1 MNQSAKFWDKVAEG
15 YSKKPVADE
24 ATYQKK
30 LEITH
35 GYFQPDMQVLEI
47 GCGTGSTAIAH
58 APFVDHIQ
66 AIDIS
71 PRMIEIA
78 QDKAEQENIGN
89 ITFQCST
96 IDKCRVPDQTLG
108 AVLAHNVLHLLE
120 NKEEAVDQVY
130 KMLKSGGVFVSSTAC
145 LGDMM
150 MLFRIAAPIGRF
162 LRFFPLVK
170 VFTIKELEYS
180 LTDAGFEIDYQWQP
194 GKNKPVFI
202 VAKKK
207 IHTHGNQ
214 TL

>member
-1 MNQSAKFWDKVAEG
+1 MNQSAKFWNRVAER
-15 YSKKPVADE
+15 YSKKPVTDE

-30 LEITH
+30 LEITR
-35 GYFQPDMQVLEI
+35 GYLGPDMQVLEI

-58 APFVDHIQ
+58 APDVNHIH

-71 PRMIEIA
+71 SRMIEIA
-78 QDKAEQENIGN
+78 QDKADTKKIKN

-96 IDKCRVPDQTLG
+96 LDECTVPDQTLG

-120 NKEEAVDQVY
+120 DMEEVVDQVH
-130 KMLKSGGVFVSSTAC
+130 KMLKPGGVFVSSTAC

-150 MLFRIAAPIGRF
+150 MLFRAIAPIGK
-162 LRFFPLVK
+162 LLGFFPLVK

-180 LTDAGFEIDYQWQP
+180 LTNAGFEIDYQWLP

-202 VAKKK
+202 VAKKA
-207 IHTHGNQ
+207 I
-214 TL
+214 